1 MPPPP
6 VKATPSEVAFL
17 MYVGYCITTWA
28 DVEEKLFK
36 IFWRATNCPKKQA
49 AIIYYRTPTLDA
61 RLSLTDELVKHALP
75 KPEKKSGGHP
85 HRDVEKSNEH
95 RSQFP
100 PVINGTPPHCTSSIQ
115 KPKLSKRRRAPQ
127 RLYVGGNL
135 CQRGGKA
142 TGPVR
147 YGKTAIAW
155 GSAIAPH
162 PYSWPCIKSGDFRS
176 DDAVKIRLMI
186 SFAFSVA

>member
-85 HRDVEKSNEH
+85 HRDVKKWNDIEANFRQLLTVRRRIAHHPFKSQSFPKGGGLLSGYTWVEIYVSEEEKLRG
-95 RSQFP
+95 RSDTVKPLLLGDLQSHH
-100 PVINGTPPHCTSSIQ
+100 ILILGLASSLEIFARMT
-115 KPKLSKRRRAPQ
+115 LSK
-127 RLYVGGNL
+127 YV
-135 CQRGGKA
+135 
-142 TGPVR
+142 
-147 YGKTAIAW
+147 
-155 GSAIAPH
+155 
-162 PYSWPCIKSGDFRS
+162 
-176 DDAVKIRLMI
+176 
-186 SFAFSVA
+186 